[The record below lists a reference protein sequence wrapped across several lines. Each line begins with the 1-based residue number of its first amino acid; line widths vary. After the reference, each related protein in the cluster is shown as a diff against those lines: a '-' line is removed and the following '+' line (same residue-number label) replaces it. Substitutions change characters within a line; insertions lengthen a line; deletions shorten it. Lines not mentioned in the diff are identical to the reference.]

1 MFRFIQLWG
10 ANLSFKFISPLAR
23 AQRLDEVLATEQFV
37 MALSQFAEV
46 DKSVLDVV
54 DFDAAA
60 NVVARGRGV
69 PQSILR
75 TDEEVG
81 ELRAARQK
89 ALEEEKQKAAQQ
101 QMAQQMGGVIADGAK
116 AAINQDPSLMT
127 GMVSGV
133 MQ

>member
-1 MFRFIQLWG
+1 M
-10 ANLSFKFISPLAR
+10 AR
-23 AQRLDEVLATEQFV
+23 AQRLDEVIATEQFV
-37 MALSQFAEV
+37 VALTQFAAV

-54 DFDAAA
+54 DLDAAA

-75 TDEEVG
+75 TDEEVDQ
-81 ELRAARQK
+81 LRTARQK
-89 ALEEEKQKAAQQ
+89 AMEEEKQKAMQQ

-116 AAINQDPSLMT
+116 AAVTQDPSLIT
-127 GMVSGV
+127 GMASEV